1 MDSTWAGCVCCYL
14 NSGFTGS
21 RHGEWKCVGR
31 ALRLGEKVGVE
42 GVLVFVFED
51 LERKKNKKVESLTFG
66 HFYEVI

>member
-42 GVLVFVFED
+42 GVLVFVFKD
-51 LERKKNKKVESLTFG
+51 LERKKKQEGGKFDFWSFL
-66 HFYEVI
+66 

>member
-31 ALRLGEKVGVE
+31 ALRLGEKVRVE

-51 LERKKNKKVESLTFG
+51 LERKKKQEGGKFDFWSFL
-66 HFYEVI
+66 